1 MKDIYVDTFRS
12 IVRDTREQTG
22 IELPEPI
29 EVYVVMLLANYLD
42 RPDFLPERSFA
53 ETHLKLKS
61 SRSAKEL
68 GDACLFL
75 TGVFPQYGSQYG
87 IDRRYYVG
95 IGSSSYQSAA
105 IALNYEIFQLLGVH
119 FEYVRNFIEITVS
132 DQSKNKLLNLRN
144 SAIL

>member
-42 RPDFLPERSFA
+42 RSDFLPERSFF
-53 ETHLKLKS
+53 ETHSKLKN

-68 GDACLFL
+68 GDTCLFL
-75 TGVFPQYGSQYG
+75 TGVFPQYGSRYG
-87 IDRRYYVG
+87 IDRGYYVG
-95 IGSSSYQSAA
+95 IGSSSYENAA
-105 IALNYEIFQLLGVH
+105 RSLNYQTFNLLSVH
-119 FEYVRNFIEITVS
+119 FEYVRSFIEITVS
-132 DQSKNKLLNLRN
+132 DQPKNSIFK
-144 SAIL
+144 IK